1 MLESKKLI
9 VKVTTTQNIQLTS
22 IDAYISR
29 EADSDVYTEA
39 DK

>member
-9 VKVTTTQNIQLTS
+9 VKMTTMQNIQLTS

-29 EADSDVYTEA
+29 EADSGVYTEA

>member
-9 VKVTTTQNIQLTS
+9 IKVTTMQNIQLTS
-22 IDAYISR
+22 IDTYISR